1 MDHSALPR
9 ILFAGT
15 PEFAAISL
23 KRLIQAGYP
32 PVAVYTQPD
41 RPAGRGRRL
50 RPSPVKQLAQESGIP
65 VWQPARL
72 SSPEAQ
78 SALAELA
85 PTLMIVA
92 AYGLLL
98 PAAVLAIPALGCVNI
113 HASLLPRWRGAAPIQ
128 RALLAGD
135 HDSGISLMQMDA
147 GLDTG
152 AVLATARCPITPHM
166 TGGELHDQLAMLG
179 AELLAQHLPAILAG
193 AITPQPQDERLAC
206 YAHKVNKSEA
216 QIDWHQPA
224 TQLART
230 INAFNPW
237 PVAWTPLGT
246 QRLRLWRAYASDT
259 PTTAE
264 PGSVVAESAEGVVV
278 ATGCG
283 SLHLL
288 SLQLPGRQCQP
299 VGQFIQGYPL
309 LGRVL
314 GQP

>member
-23 KRLIQAGYP
+23 KRLIQAGYS

-50 RPSPVKQLAQESGIP
+50 RPSPVKQLAEESGIP
-65 VWQPARL
+65 VQQPTRL

-78 SALAELA
+78 SVLAEFA

-98 PAAVLAIPALGCVNI
+98 PASVLAIPTLGCINI

-135 HDSGISLMQMDA
+135 HDSGISLMQMDT

-152 AVLATARCPITPHM
+152 AVLATAHCPIPPNM
-166 TGGELHDQLAMLG
+166 TGGELHNQLAQLG
-179 AELLAQHLPAILAG
+179 AELLVEHLPAILAG
-193 AITPQPQDERLAC
+193 ATTPQPQDEHLAC
-206 YAHKVNKSEA
+206 YAHKVDKSEA
-216 QIDWHQPA
+216 QIDWHQSA
-224 TQLART
+224 TQLARP

-237 PVAWTPLGT
+237 PVAWTPLGA
-246 QRLRLWRAYASDT
+246 QRLRLWRAYASAT

-264 PGSVVAESAEGVVV
+264 PGSVVAESAEGIVV
-278 ATGCG
+278 ATGSG
-283 SLHLL
+283 RLHLL
-288 SLQLPGRQCQP
+288 HLQLPGRQCQP
-299 VGQFIQGYPL
+299 AGQFIQGYSL
-309 LGRVL
+309 LGRIL

>member
-23 KRLIQAGYP
+23 KRLIQAGYS

-50 RPSPVKQLAQESGIP
+50 RPSPVKQLAEESGIP
-65 VWQPARL
+65 VQQPTRL
-72 SSPEAQ
+72 SAPEAQ
-78 SALAELA
+78 STLAELA

-98 PAAVLAIPALGCVNI
+98 PAPVLTIPTLGCINI

-135 HDSGISLMQMDA
+135 HASGISLMQMDA

-152 AVLATARCPITPHM
+152 PVLATARYPITPNM
-166 TGGELHDQLAMLG
+166 TGGELHDQLALLG
-179 AELLAQHLPAILAG
+179 AELLVQHLPAILAG
-193 AITPQPQDERLAC
+193 ALTPQAQDERLAC
-206 YAHKVNKSEA
+206 YAHKIDKSEA

-224 TQLART
+224 AQLART

-237 PVAWTPLGT
+237 PVAWTLLGA
-246 QRLRLWRAYASDT
+246 QRLRLWRANASDR
-259 PTTAE
+259 PATAQ
-264 PGSVVAESAEGVVV
+264 PGSVVAESTEGVVV
-278 ATGCG
+278 ATGSGC
-283 SLHLL
+283 LHLL

-299 VGQFIQGYPL
+299 VGQFIQGHSL
-309 LGRVL
+309 LDRVL